1 MMADEAS
8 TRLFPTEPASHLRP
22 RSRSVKSLVS
32 TPESSFWRTF
42 CSSSFQPSSLHL
54 PITSLSFSPDSSL
67 LASASST
74 SVRLFSSLSLSN
86 PDPYPY
92 PYPDSEPTPF
102 ATLPLP
108 DLAYSPSFRC
118 DGALIAAGCE
128 NGSVRV
134 FDFPKNNKSPKTL
147 RRLKAHSCASR
158 VVSFPLL
165 DHKLCLF
172 SAGDDALFVQWD
184 LPTETPLFTVPGA
197 HRDYIRAGAP
207 SPVSPDVFATGSYDH
222 TVKIWDARV
231 DSGASASSV
240 LSINHGHPVESV
252 LFLPSGGLLATAGG
266 NTVKLWDVIAGGKP
280 VYSVETHNK
289 TVTALTLAKVRD
301 DTRLLSVS
309 IDGYLKSFDFSRF
322 KVTHSMRYPAPLLS
336 VAFSPTGTIRV
347 VGTNNGLIYMG
358 IKKKKDEFEGQVR
371 SNDFAWSVPLP
382 EKPTTRKNIRY
393 FKRGQSEK
401 PSEGDFVIKKP
412 EKVKLKEHD
421 RLLRKFL
428 HKDALVSVLKTKQ
441 TTSIMAVLEEL
452 VARRK
457 LIKCI
462 SNLDND
468 ELGLLLSFISKKATV
483 PWCARFLMD
492 LAKWVLEIRAED
504 IRSGGTE
511 MSVHVRTLRAMVA
524 HEIQGYVIL
533 GSGATVRTF
542 TLERRAPY

>member
-1 MMADEAS
+1 MMADEA
-8 TRLFPTEPASHLRP
+8 TRRVFPTEPASHLRP

-42 CSSSFQPSSLHL
+42 RSSTLHPSYLHL
-54 PITSLSFSPDSSL
+54 PITSLSFSPNSSL
-67 LASASST
+67 LAAASST
-74 SVRLFSSLSLSN
+74 SVRVFSSLSLSEYD
-86 PDPYPY
+86 PDF
-92 PYPDSEPTPF
+92 DPTLF

-128 NGSVRV
+128 NGAVRV
-134 FDFPKNNKSPKTL
+134 FDLPNDKPPKTL
-147 RRLKAHSCASR
+147 RRLNAHSCASR
-158 VVSFPLL
+158 VVGFPLL
-165 DHKLCLF
+165 DHKLRLF

-184 LPTETPLFTVPGA
+184 LPTETPLFSVPGA
-197 HRDYIRAGAP
+197 HRDYIRAGSP
-207 SPVSPDVFATGSYDH
+207 SPVSPDVFVTGSYDH

-231 DSGASASSV
+231 DSGASSV

-252 LFLPSGGLLATAGG
+252 LFLPSGGLVATAGG
-266 NTVKLWDVIAGGKP
+266 NTIKIWDVIAGGKP

-322 KVTHSMRYPAPLLS
+322 KITHSMRYPAPLLS

-347 VGTNNGLIYMG
+347 VGTNNGAMYMG
-358 IKKKKDEFEGQVR
+358 IKKKKDEFEDQVG
-371 SNDFAWSVPLP
+371 SDDFAWSVPLP
-382 EKPTTRKNIRY
+382 EKPTSRKNIRY

-401 PSEGDFVIKKP
+401 PSEGDFIIKRP

-428 HKDALVSVLKTKQ
+428 HKDALVSVLKTQQ

-468 ELGLLLSFISKKATV
+468 ELKLLLSFISKKATQ

-504 IRSGGTE
+504 IRSGGPE
-511 MSVHVRTLRAMVA
+511 MAVHVRNLRSMVA
-524 HEIQGYVIL
+524 HEIQVQRSLQEIQGMISPLLVIA
-533 GSGATVRTF
+533 GK
-542 TLERRAPY
+542 